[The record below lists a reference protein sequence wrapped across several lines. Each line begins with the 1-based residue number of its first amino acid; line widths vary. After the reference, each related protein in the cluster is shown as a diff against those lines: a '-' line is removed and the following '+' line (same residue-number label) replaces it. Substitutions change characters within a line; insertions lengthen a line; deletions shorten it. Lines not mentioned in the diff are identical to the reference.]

1 VSTFIKYDSEN
12 IHSIE
17 EFDSKLRNAF
27 NIEKEIIKQ
36 IKSKTDTN
44 LINSYKVRKVI
55 RILNSNLKREEKI
68 KKLNKIKVT
77 EEEEDEIHS
86 NDENYLIDLV
96 QKFNLDIINQI
107 NHPLLMTNLTL
118 FNNTEPQN
126 ANITIKT
133 TVVKSIPLNKD
144 VMQGNTNMEF
154 AAKLKLGMN
163 PFEGLTLNNNKNK
176 TVTMIKQEVVNNNK
190 NSNDNKSNRK
200 SDSKD
205 YDEESEDLD
214 KEFEDNF
221 LT

>member
-1 VSTFIKYDSEN
+1 MSTFIKYDSEN

-36 IKSKTDTN
+36 IRSKTDTN

-96 QKFNLDIINQI
+96 QKFNLDIINTI
-107 NHPLLMTNLTL
+107 NHPLLMTNSTL
-118 FNNTEPQN
+118 FNNTEPQK

-190 NSNDNKSNRK
+190 KSNDNKSNRK

-205 YDEESEDLD
+205 SDEESEDLD
-214 KEFEDNF
+214 KELEDNF

>member
-1 VSTFIKYDSEN
+1 MSTFIKYDSEN